1 MTPAEDGE
9 KTSLSYKLSRRRPE
23 IQDLNLADP
32 RVTFASMNSREP
44 VTHSDVHTVA
54 DLVVG
59 ALKPNTDRD
68 WMVPAGRLEW
78 SCWDTAEHIAG
89 VGLVYA
95 AQLAIRK
102 QEGRYARLYP
112 RLFPEPAPVEVCE
125 SIEAAYRL
133 LAYTVQ
139 AAPTEVRA
147 YHPYGSADAEGF
159 AAIASAEAL
168 VHTHDIMSGLGL
180 VFEPDPE
187 VSRRLLARTF
197 PEAPDTGD
205 PWAGLLQATG
215 RTGDQPP
222 TTWRWH
228 AAPVPVDEDGDEA
241 G

>member
-1 MTPAEDGE
+1 M
-9 KTSLSYKLSRRRPE
+9 S
-23 IQDLNLADP
+23 
-32 RVTFASMNSREP
+32 SREP

-68 WMVPAGRLEW
+68 WMVPAGTLEW

-102 QEGRYARLYP
+102 QESRYARLYP
-112 RLFPEPAPVEVCE
+112 RLFPQPAPVEVCE

-139 AAPTEVRA
+139 AAGPQVRA
-147 YHPYGSADAEGF
+147 YHPYGRADAEGF

-168 VHTHDIMSGLGL
+168 VHTYDIMSGLGL
-180 VFEPDPE
+180 EFVPDRE
-187 VSRRLLARTF
+187 VCRRLRARTF
-197 PEAPDTGD
+197 PDAPDTAD
-205 PWAGLLQATG
+205 PWAELLRATG
-215 RTGDQPP
+215 RTGDQL
-222 TTWRWH
+222 TTKWRWH
-228 AAPVPVDEDGDEA
+228 AAPVG
-241 G
+241 